1 MIGAIAGHYRIL
13 DKLGRGGMGE
23 VYLAEDTRLRRP
35 VALKLLGPE
44 ARCSDDARDRL
55 VREARVAS
63 ALNHPGIAVIYEVGE
78 ADVSGDVRAF
88 IAMEFVPG
96 RSLKQRLDEGALS
109 AEQALD
115 ISQQLAEALT
125 EAHAKGVVHR
135 DIKPANVMITDRQR
149 AKILDFG
156 VAAYVPVVDETSDTW
171 SQDRG
176 VLPPGAVLGTVAYM
190 SPEQARGRAVDGRS
204 DVFSL
209 GVVIYEMLAGRA
221 PFRGEGSV
229 EILEAVLRDEPDAI
243 LELAPGPPEALE
255 RIARRMMAKSA
266 KERYPTM
273 AEVLAVLSELREGG
287 LGPPPPVM
295 APPSVAVI
303 RFRNVT
309 GRSEDDWLGTGIA
322 ETVAADLK
330 KIPGITVIS
339 RERVHEVRR
348 KIGAD
353 DRDEQSF
360 APRLGR
366 EVGSRWVVCG
376 AHQRLGEAVRVTARV
391 IEVASGQVAHTVK
404 LDGTMGEIFDL
415 QDRIVDEIS
424 RGLRLSL
431 KPDARDGE
439 ETRVVEA
446 YEAFSK
452 GVINLRA
459 QTPESL
465 DRAIM
470 FFERAIALD
479 AGYASAHLRLGTAF
493 DLKGAYLSAPE
504 LSERAMRSIE
514 RAIEL
519 RPDFGE
525 AWRELASATHEAGR
539 DAAAMQAATRAAEL
553 DPFNGATH
561 ATVARIRFIGMA
573 DFEAAADGYERAF
586 ELNPQGGWYA
596 LQLAHCAALLRQF
609 ARGEEAA
616 RRALV
621 LQEEFLSG
629 RQGLLV
635 VGSYVRMGHLLA
647 LRDRHEE
654 AIDAFAREAD
664 FLGRVDHALRER
676 MTIEIGYRKG
686 SSQIRAGQTAAGR
699 ENVEAALAAF
709 EKRLG
714 MGTDD
719 PFTRY
724 YAACARTV
732 LGDLDGALEDL
743 ERAARKRAAYTIR
756 RALSEPDLEPLR
768 EHTRFGDV
776 AKLAETVA
784 SV

>member
-44 ARCSDDARDRL
+44 ARRTDGACDRL
-55 VREARVAS
+55 MREARVAS
-63 ALNHPGIAVIYEVGE
+63 LLNHPGIAVIYEVGE
-78 ADVSGDVRAF
+78 AEVDGEERAF

-96 RSLKQRLDEGALS
+96 RSLKQHLADGPLDS
-109 AEQALD
+109 EQALD
-115 ISQQLAEALT
+115 ISAQLAQALA

-135 DIKPANVMITDRQR
+135 DIKPANVMITDQR
-149 AKILDFG
+149 RTKILDFG
-156 VAAYVPVVDETSDTW
+156 VAAYAPTVDETSDTW

-176 VLPPGAVLGTVAYM
+176 VLPPGAMLGTVAYM

-209 GVVIYEMLAGRA
+209 GVVIYEMLGGRP

-229 EILEAVLRDEPDAI
+229 EILEAVLRDEPDPI
-243 LELAPGPPEALE
+243 PGLAPGPPQALE
-255 RIARRMMAKSA
+255 RIARGMMAKRA
-266 KERYPTM
+266 EERYPTM
-273 AEVLAVLSELREGG
+273 AEALTALSELREGG
-287 LGPPPPVM
+287 LGPRPAVA

-303 RFRNVT
+303 NFRNVT

-330 KIPGITVIS
+330 KIPGVAVIS

-348 KIGAD
+348 KISSD
-353 DRDEQSF
+353 DGDDESY

-376 AHQRLGEAVRVTARV
+376 AHQRLGDAVRVTARV
-391 IEVASGQVAHTVK
+391 IEAASGQVAHTAK
-404 LDGTMGEIFDL
+404 LDGTMGKIFDL
-415 QDRIVDEIS
+415 QDRIVREIS

-459 QTPESL
+459 QTAESL

-479 AGYASAHLRLGTAF
+479 AGYASAHLRLGSAF

-539 DAAAMQAATRAAEL
+539 DGEAMQAATRAVEL

-561 ATVARIRFIGMA
+561 ATVARIQFIGVGNFA
-573 DFEAAADGYERAF
+573 AAADGYERAF

-609 ARGEEAA
+609 ERGEEAA

-635 VGSYVRMGHLLA
+635 VGSYVRMGDLLA
-647 LRDRHEE
+647 LRERHEE
-654 AIDAFAREAD
+654 AIEAFARESD
-664 FLGRVDHALRER
+664 FLRRVDHALRAR

-686 SSQIRAGQTAAGR
+686 SSQIRAKQVVAGR
-699 ENVEAALAAF
+699 ENLEAALAAF
-709 EKRLG
+709 EQRLG

-724 YAACARTV
+724 YVACARTV
-732 LGDLDGALEDL
+732 MGDLDGAIDDL
-743 ERAARKRAAYTIR
+743 EQAARKRPAYTVR
-756 RALSEPDLEPLR
+756 RALIEPDLEPLR
-768 EHTRFGDV
+768 EHTRFAAV
-776 AKLAETVA
+776 ARLAESVA
-784 SV
+784 PV

>member
-1 MIGAIAGHYRIL
+1 M
-13 DKLGRGGMGE
+13 
-23 VYLAEDTRLRRP
+23 LA
-35 VALKLLGPE
+35 K
-44 ARCSDDARDRL
+44 
-55 VREARVAS
+55 
-63 ALNHPGIAVIYEVGE
+63 
-78 ADVSGDVRAF
+78 RAEERYPS
-88 IAMEFVPG
+88 M
-96 RSLKQRLDEGALS
+96 
-109 AEQALD
+109 
-115 ISQQLAEALT
+115 AEAL
-125 EAHAKGVVHR
+125 EA
-135 DIKPANVMITDRQR
+135 
-149 AKILDFG
+149 
-156 VAAYVPVVDETSDTW
+156 
-171 SQDRG
+171 
-176 VLPPGAVLGTVAYM
+176 
-190 SPEQARGRAVDGRS
+190 
-204 DVFSL
+204 
-209 GVVIYEMLAGRA
+209 
-221 PFRGEGSV
+221 
-229 EILEAVLRDEPDAI
+229 
-243 LELAPGPPEALE
+243 
-255 RIARRMMAKSA
+255 
-266 KERYPTM
+266 
-273 AEVLAVLSELREGG
+273 LSELREGG

-303 RFRNVT
+303 RFRNLT

-322 ETVAADLK
+322 ETLAADLK
-330 KIPGITVIS
+330 TIPGITVIS

-348 KIGAD
+348 KIGGGD
-353 DRDEQSF
+353 MDEESF
-360 APRLGR
+360 VPRLGR
-366 EVGSRWVVCG
+366 EVGSRWVVSG
-376 AHQRLGEAVRVTARV
+376 AHQRQGDVVRVTARV
-391 IEVASGQVAHTVK
+391 IETASGHVAHTTK

-415 QDRIVDEIS
+415 QDRIVAEIS

-459 QTPESL
+459 QTTESL

-479 AGYASAHLRLGTAF
+479 AGYASAHLRLGSAF

-539 DAAAMQAATRAAEL
+539 DGEAMRAAKRAVDL
-553 DPFNGATH
+553 DPRSGAAH
-561 ATVARIRFIGMA
+561 ASVARIHFIGMA
-573 DFEAAADGYERAF
+573 DFVAAADAYDRAF

-629 RQGLLV
+629 RQGLVV

-647 LRDRHEE
+647 LRDRHDE
-654 AIDAFAREAD
+654 AIEAFDREVD
-664 FLGRVDHALRER
+664 FLRRVDHALRER
-676 MTIEIGYRKG
+676 MTIEISYRKG
-686 SSQIRAGQTAAGR
+686 SSGMRAGNVVAGR
-699 ENVEAALAAF
+699 ERLEAALDAF
-709 EKRLG
+709 EQRLG
-714 MGTDD
+714 LGTDD

-724 YAACARTV
+724 YVACARTV

-743 ERAARKRAAYTIR
+743 ERAARKRPAYTIR
-756 RALSEPDLEPLR
+756 RALIEPDLERLR
-768 EHTRFGDV
+768 AHSRFAEV
-776 AKLAETVA
+776 AKLAEAAATVGRSA
-784 SV
+784 P